1 MPQSPEFHE
10 IEIKLLEIMRSM
22 EALTETVKWGA
33 PVFVHAGRNIVAVGA
48 FKHFVSVWFYDGV
61 FLNDVER
68 KLIAA
73 SEGKTKALRQWRFKY
88 KEEIDEILLKRYIA
102 EAIVNVEKG
111 IGLKAEPKAE
121 IEMDSTL
128 LDTLDS
134 NVNLKDSFYQ
144 LSKAKQ
150 REYIIYVAEA
160 KKEATKLKRIEK
172 ISPQILNGIGL
183 NDKYKR

>member
-33 PVFVHAGRNIVAVGA
+33 PVFVHAGRNIVAVLA
-48 FKHFVSVWFYDGV
+48 FKNFVSVWFYDGV
-61 FLNDVER
+61 FLKDQEG

-73 SEGKTKALRQWRFKY
+73 SDGKTKALRQWRFTRMQ
-88 KEEIDEILLKRYIA
+88 EIDESLVKRYVS
-102 EAIVNVEKG
+102 EAIANAEKG

-121 IEMDSTL
+121 VEMDMAL
-128 LDTLDS
+128 LDALNS
-134 NVNLKDSFYQ
+134 NANLKNAFYQ

-160 KKEATKLKRIEK
+160 KQETTKFKRIEK
-172 ISPQILNGIGL
+172 ISPQILNGMGL
-183 NDKYKR
+183 NEKYKR

>member
-33 PVFVHAGRNIVAVGA
+33 PVFVHAGRNIVAVLA

-61 FLNDVER
+61 FLKDQEG

-73 SEGKTKALRQWRFKY
+73 SDGKTKALRQWRFTRV
-88 KEEIDEILLKRYIA
+88 EEIDESLVKRYVS
-102 EAIVNVEKG
+102 EAIANAEKG
-111 IGLKAEPKAE
+111 IGLKAEPKTE
-121 IEMDSTL
+121 VEMDIAL
-128 LDTLDS
+128 LDALNS
-134 NVNLKDSFYQ
+134 NANLKNAFHQ

-160 KKEATKLKRIEK
+160 KQETTKFKRIEK
-172 ISPQILNGIGL
+172 ISPQILNGMGL
-183 NDKYKR
+183 NEKYKR